1 MNSWFL
7 PALLTFVC
15 WGIWAFIPKIT
26 TRYIHPMS
34 AVIFETVGV
43 IIAGFTVLV
52 FVNFRPEIHPKGVGL
67 GILTGLLGIA
77 GALGFLFAVKSG
89 KVSVVAMFTAMYPL
103 VTLLLGYLILK
114 EPITLKEGLG
124 MLCAIAAIVLF
135 VS

>member
-1 MNSWFL
+1 VNSWFL

>member
-1 MNSWFL
+1 
-7 PALLTFVC
+7 
-15 WGIWAFIPKIT
+15 
-26 TRYIHPMS
+26 MS
-34 AVIFETVGV
+34 AVIFETIGV

-52 FVNFRPEIHPKGVGL
+52 FINFRPEIHPKGVGL

-103 VTLLLGYLILK
+103 VTLLLGYFILK

-135 VS
+135 VT